1 MERYS
6 KIFIMGLPP
15 RRPSRRFRSLL
26 SLPRSLFT
34 ALGPIVTPPCSNYP
48 ALSLA
53 FVFYIRLLHFF
64 LSFVFV
70 CIVIVF
76 VGFFVLA
83 VSLLYWLDLL
93 DSCLIPCLDLLFLPV
108 LCEFLRYLLGI
119 MGTWSAQS
127 NDFCGCHNVDFV
139 LFVSVL
145 EEIDE
150 PPIAS
155 NC

>member
-1 MERYS
+1 MS
-6 KIFIMGLPP
+6 FP
-15 RRPSRRFRSLL
+15 
-26 SLPRSLFT
+26 
-34 ALGPIVTPPCSNYP
+34 
-48 ALSLA
+48 
-53 FVFYIRLLHFF
+53 FVFYFCLLHSY

-70 CIVIVF
+70 CIIIVF

-83 VSLLYWLDLL
+83 VSLLFWLDLL
-93 DSCLIPCLDLLFLPV
+93 DSCLIPCLDLLFFLPV
-108 LCEFLRYLLGI
+108 LCKFLRYLLGF
-119 MGTWSAQS
+119 MGTKSAQS

-139 LFVSVL
+139 LFVSAL